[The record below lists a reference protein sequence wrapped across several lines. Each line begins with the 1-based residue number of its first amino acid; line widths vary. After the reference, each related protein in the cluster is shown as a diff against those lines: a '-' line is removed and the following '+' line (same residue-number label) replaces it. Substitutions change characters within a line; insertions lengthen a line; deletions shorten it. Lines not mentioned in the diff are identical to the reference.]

1 MEQLFQAAGPV
12 LLVWLVLVNVL
23 NFALMGADKRRAKR
37 DEWRVR
43 ERTFFVLALL
53 GGTPG
58 RLRACMPLAT
68 KPGTGISAS
77 ACLRC
82 SSSRCFW
89 RALCS
94 GGSFNKANGRLRA
107 SVFA

>member
-58 RLRACMPLAT
+58 AIAGMYAFRHKTRHWYFRFGL
-68 KPGTGISAS
+68 PGAQ
-77 ACLRC
+77 L
-82 SSSRCFW
+82 F
-89 RALCS
+89 LS
-94 GGSFNKANGRLRA
+94 GT
-107 SVFA
+107 